1 MNLKLNLGVVFYTL
15 ISIRI
20 KQVYTC
26 RHGIDGGIYIAE
38 QNTIRRKA
46 VGRNT
51 TGRNTRGRNTTRRNT
66 TGWNTGGRNTTGRN
80 TGGRNTT

>member
-51 TGRNTRGRNTTRRNT
+51 RGTNTTRRNT